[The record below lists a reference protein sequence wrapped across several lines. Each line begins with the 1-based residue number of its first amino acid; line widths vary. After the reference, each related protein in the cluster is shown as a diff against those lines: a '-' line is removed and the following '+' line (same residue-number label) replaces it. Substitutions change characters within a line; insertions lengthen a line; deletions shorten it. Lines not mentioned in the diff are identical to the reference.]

1 MIYKLFSRNPTNSL
15 LKLEDTLTVDDVFLF
30 HPTNK
35 QGDVVV
41 GDFDGDGLEEFA
53 CLYFTADN
61 EAEVD
66 IITVDENMQ
75 LTVTTS
81 TTFARKPF
89 GQMAAGHLFSPD
101 WEELALLLGV
111 WGAGIDESFYV
122 HHLKLNGDGE
132 LEEGAP
138 PLKLENS
145 EIADTMSLDI
155 VAGDLDGDTRDEI
168 AFTYSYAFDDNAFHW
183 SAYLWAAVV
192 EPNEIIPL
200 TAEPTDISSLLV
212 DTSMET
218 IGCSLAIGRFSQQQT
233 DEQDRIFLEQIAVMG
248 KVQIGLFRLN
258 EETLDRMLLAQ
269 EVRRKVGQD
278 NSDTQA
284 YNKEFLTAVPYA
296 TENVRLGKPRH
307 WSESTRI
314 AIKLDNASPEGGLY
328 PYTIYPYIFYDIDQG
343 YLCVDYR
350 VLIPRGASQGTIS
363 FWEEVYDKP
372 DLTWNLPYRWDMLNG
387 QPSNNKYFTKSLLVS
402 NEDPEAG
409 ENLVVVFHARDY
421 SLIPA
426 KNVVLRFFQGDF
438 RNPANQFGEDLLL
451 EEVWRNGFEGITN
464 DTWREI
470 QEPLDRCLYAW
481 LDPEDEIL
489 EVHENDNVGYI
500 VLNSGSFSEN
510 ELAYCGDIIK
520 DTFGFEIPPDTTS
533 SAASQLLPSFFL

>member
-1 MIYKLFSRNPTNSL
+1 MSDPFQGNYQLNKAKNFVAVNNFEVCSEGGISCYYAVEVIVTEYRPLDGNNEFRYVVLADEVLAVASPDFGGELYPSLVVFYDSDPDIGCQRNAFVIFDTKHAEFAADQAPAQVKGCLGGVENEVVRGVAWGNTNPTAAYDLPKEELLVVTFVASGTFQGRMIYKLFSRNPTNSL

-307 WSESTRI
+307 WR
-314 AIKLDNASPEGGLY
+314 Y
-328 PYTIYPYIFYDIDQG
+328 P
-343 YLCVDYR
+343 
-350 VLIPRGASQGTIS
+350 
-363 FWEEVYDKP
+363 K
-372 DLTWNLPYRWDMLNG
+372 
-387 QPSNNKYFTKSLLVS
+387 
-402 NEDPEAG
+402 
-409 ENLVVVFHARDY
+409 
-421 SLIPA
+421 
-426 KNVVLRFFQGDF
+426 
-438 RNPANQFGEDLLL
+438 
-451 EEVWRNGFEGITN
+451 
-464 DTWREI
+464 
-470 QEPLDRCLYAW
+470 
-481 LDPEDEIL
+481 
-489 EVHENDNVGYI
+489 
-500 VLNSGSFSEN
+500 VLNIVASLRTPPRHF
-510 ELAYCGDIIK
+510 DIVDEANMEYATAK
-520 DTFGFEIPPDTTS
+520 AQE
-533 SAASQLLPSFFL
+533 LPSSWTMLLRKEGFTHTPFILTSFTT